1 MMDRLRR
8 SRLMPRARGTLFLLV
23 ALVGPL
29 ASCTNSDD
37 PPPAAS
43 SSAVVIDGAALW
55 DGTGAEVVA
64 DTVMVIEGER
74 IVAVGPAA
82 DIAIPENA
90 QVIEASGLTLI
101 PGLINAHGHVGMT
114 RGLVEARENYTSENV
129 RDNLLQ
135 YARYGVTTVTSMG
148 TDLDPILEFQGAA
161 PSGEPPRATVFTP
174 GRGFTGTNGYPAV
187 LDHLSG
193 IPAEVGTIEEAQLRV
208 QELAAWGADF
218 IKIWVDD
225 HFGRYEKIR
234 PEVVAAI
241 IDEAHAEGLRVM
253 AHVFYLDDAKGLVA
267 AGVDGLAHNV
277 RDREVDDELIGM
289 MLENETF
296 VLATLTREEAT
307 SMYAEPPAFLD
318 DPFFT
323 RWVDPDVIQ
332 ALRDPAYG
340 AGVRANPDYQRHVDQ
355 FEMAKINLKLMF
367 ESGVDVGFGTDT
379 GPPSRFQGYF
389 EHRELEHM
397 VDLGMTPA
405 EALQIATEGSAE
417 ILGIDQDFGTLEAGK
432 RADFVLLEANPL
444 EDIRN
449 TREIQ
454 SVWIGGREVDR
465 D

>member
-1 MMDRLRR
+1 MMDRTRPCR
-8 SRLMPRARGTLFLLV
+8 IVPPDGRGLFLLV
-23 ALVGPL
+23 FLVWGL
-29 ASCTNSDD
+29 ASCTQSEVSR
-37 PPPAAS
+37 PAAS
-43 SSAVVIDGAALW
+43 PPVVVIDGAALW
-55 DGTGAEVVA
+55 DGTGALVVD

-74 IVAVGPAA
+74 IVAVGPA
-82 DIAIPENA
+82 DEVTIPESALVVDAN
-90 QVIEASGLTLI
+90 GLTMI
-101 PGLINAHGHVGMT
+101 PGLINAHGHVGLT
-114 RGLVEARENYTSENV
+114 RGLVEARENYTPDNV

-135 YARYGVTTVTSMG
+135 YARYGVTTVTSLG

-161 PSGEPPRATVFTP
+161 SADEPPRATVLTP

-187 LDHLSG
+187 LEHLSG
-193 IPAEVGTIEEAQLRV
+193 IPAEVGTPDEARARV
-208 QELAAWGADF
+208 QELAAWGADL

-253 AHVFYLDDAKGLVA
+253 AHVFYLDDAKALVG

-277 RDREVDDELIGM
+277 RDQEVDDELIDM
-289 MLENETF
+289 MLESGTF
-296 VLATLTREEAT
+296 VLGTLTREEAT

-323 RWVDPDVIQ
+323 RWADPDVIQ

-340 AGVRANPDYQRHVDQ
+340 AGVRANEDYQHHVDQ
-355 FEMAKINLKLMF
+355 FEMAKINLKRFF
-367 ESGVDVGFGTDT
+367 ESGVVVGFGTDT
-379 GPPSRFQGYF
+379 GPPARFQGYF

-397 VDLGMTPA
+397 VGLGMMPA

-417 ILGIDQDFGTLEAGK
+417 ILGIDRDFGTLEAGK
-432 RADFVLLEANPL
+432 RADFVLLEASPL

-449 TREIQ
+449 TREID
-454 SVWIGGREVDR
+454 SVWIGGRAVDR